1 MQWSQRDGNE
11 RRATPVGTRLRVAGG
26 PGGGSEA
33 DPARICGCGHGLGK
47 APQSVRADGGCRKGS
62 GRKASHAVGRVR
74 TLRALILAVVGIG
87 SALTAPAQELK
98 VDINNHNRPVAEG
111 LQPGFTPWS
120 TNTSWFAGGDVIS
133 NTFGSVTVILRRV
146 GPEGTALQPG
156 YWKEGVQS
164 AVWDAK
170 LVSDGIKVNGG
181 DAGAQIEMR
190 LIGLPAGNHTLLTY
204 HNDWDNHGTT
214 SVASLDI
221 FVNGVLAAA
230 GVPQTVRVTNNALA
244 STAYLVFQ
252 VGEGEEAVI
261 LFRAATNP
269 AAGIRNV
276 YLNGFE
282 LNTVHPSRRATQ
294 PVPADQDE
302 HVDADAGSV
311 GLRWVGASG
320 AVAHDLYIG
329 TDSNAVRQ
337 ATRQSPEYRGRLS
350 EAQYELRPVSRLVAY
365 YWRVDEVDA
374 SGAVTRG
381 DVWMFRARRLAF
393 PGAEGYGRFARGGRG
408 GVVIKVTNLNDRGPG
423 SLRDAIEGNY
433 GPRTIVFDV
442 GGLIT
447 LESDLIITQPC
458 ITVAG
463 QTAPGKG
470 ICLRKHQFG
479 LSGARDVVVR
489 FLRVRVGD
497 LSGETQNAS
506 GMAGVDHC
514 IMDHCSISWGI
525 DEGISTRG
533 AKNFT
538 LQRTIIAEALNI
550 AGHDKY
556 PPGTRHGYAASVGG
570 DIGSL
575 HHNLLAHNEGRNWSL
590 AGGLD
595 GAGRFAGRLDVFNN
609 VVYNWRSRTTD
620 GGAHQVNFVNNFYKP
635 GPASRHFYILTA
647 QYDNFPGTQQ
657 YYFVG
662 NVMPGYFQ
670 TNQQEQARRAT
681 GYVPTNYSPWVT
693 MPFFPSYATIDEVT
707 NAYKKVLSDVGCNR
721 PEIDDHDLRIIREV
735 LDGTATYRGSISGDP
750 GLPDSQNDVGGW
762 EEYPVVNRPPDWDT
776 DNDGLPNWWEEIHGL
791 NPQSAPGDFSD
802 ANGDLDGD
810 EFTNLEEYL
819 DWLAHP
825 QFDCTNGV
833 PLEVDLTEFTR
844 GFTNANPVYFVFEPQ
859 NGEVRLV
866 GERRARFVSGVTT
879 NALGGFGFA
888 VVDAMGHAMT
898 NRVHLRLWAGEAPV
912 GPPRLTIRHRGGG
925 LEIGVDGPV
934 GRRVELEQSRD
945 LRSWQAWTNWM
956 SSGTAVIPLS
966 GSDEGPR
973 FFRAVVR

>member
-1 MQWSQRDGNE
+1 MD
-11 RRATPVGTRLRVAGG
+11 AAGAVRSFGRSLPEKSG
-26 PGGGSEA
+26 PGKA
-33 DPARICGCGHGLGK
+33 ARPCCG
-47 APQSVRADGGCRKGS
+47 RWN
-62 GRKASHAVGRVR
+62 GRVNPKHR
-74 TLRALILAVVGIG
+74 RVVELRALLLGWMVLG
-87 SALTAPAQELK
+87 SLQAAPAQEVK

-133 NTFGSVTVILRRV
+133 NTFGSVTVVLRRA
-146 GPEGTALQPG
+146 GTEGTALQPG

-190 LIGLPAGNHTLLTY
+190 LIGLPAGTHTLLTY

-214 SVASLDI
+214 TVAPLDI
-221 FVNGVLAAA
+221 FVNGLLVAA

-244 STAYLVFQ
+244 STAYLFFEV
-252 VGEGEEAVI
+252 VEGQETVI
-261 LFRAATNP
+261 LIRAATNP
-269 AAGIRNV
+269 PAVIRNV

-282 LNTVHPSRRATQ
+282 LDTAHPSRKATQ

-302 HVDADAGSV
+302 HVDADAG
-311 GLRWVGASG
+311 GLWLRWVGARG
-320 AVAHDLYIG
+320 AIAHDLYLG

-337 ATRQSPEYRGRLS
+337 ATRQSPEYRGRLL
-350 EAQYELRPVSRLVAY
+350 EAQYEFRSVSPLVTY
-365 YWRVDEVDA
+365 FWRVDEVEET
-374 SGAVTRG
+374 GAVTRG

-408 GVVIKVTNLNDRGPG
+408 GVVVKVTNLNDRGPG

-447 LESDLIITQPC
+447 LESDLIINQPY

-479 LSGARDVVVR
+479 LSGARDVIVR
-489 FLRVRVGD
+489 FLRIRVGD
-497 LSGETQNAS
+497 ISGETQNAS
-506 GMAGVDHC
+506 GMVGVDHC

-538 LQRTIIAEALNI
+538 LQRVLLAEALNI

-595 GAGRFAGRLDVFNN
+595 GAGRFAGRLDIFNN

-657 YYFVG
+657 YYFAG

-670 TNQQEQARRAT
+670 TNQQDQARRAT

-693 MPFFPSYATIDEVT
+693 APFFPSYATLDEVT
-707 NAYKKVLSDVGCNR
+707 NAYKKVLSDVGCNLPR
-721 PEIDDHDLRIIREV
+721 SDDHDLRIIREV
-735 LDGTATYRGSISGDP
+735 IDGTATYRGSISGDP

-762 EEYPVVNRPPDWDT
+762 EEYPFVMRPVDWDP
-776 DNDGLPNWWEEIHGL
+776 DNDGLPSWWEEIHGL
-791 NPQSAPGDFSD
+791 NPRSAPGDFSD

-819 DWLAHP
+819 DWLAKPH
-825 QFDCTNGV
+825 FDCTNGL
-833 PLEVDLTEFTR
+833 PLEVDLTQFTR
-844 GFTNANPVYFVFEPQ
+844 GFTNWNPSYFVFQPV
-859 NGEVRLV
+859 NGEVALV
-866 GERRARFVSGVTT
+866 EGRRARFLSTVTT

-888 VVDAMGHAMT
+888 VVDAAGHSMT
-898 NRVHLRLWAGEAPV
+898 NWIHVRLMAAGDSAERPWLA
-912 GPPRLTIRHRGGG
+912 IRRRGAE
-925 LEIGVDGPV
+925 LEIETRATA
-934 GRRVELEQSRD
+934 GRRVELEQSTD
-945 LRSWQAWTNWM
+945 LRTWQVWTNWVGGGTVVVAPE
-956 SSGTAVIPLS
+956 SGAPL
-966 GSDEGPR
+966 R